1 MSKKNL
7 EYPTEILG
15 IFLKGIKRGLSRSLF
30 YLWLIISS
38 FLFFGIYF
46 EYFNVDSF
54 SVSDYLSVCMAGLSF
69 TFALFNISKSTFEI
83 DELKNLMVYEGR
95 LNSGRKVKKG
105 ELFFEYLS
113 PFILTTTILAF
124 LSIVSLLAPFLRIDI
139 NDGWLPYFK
148 TFYLSFMIL
157 GIFSL
162 LNITYMAIE
171 DLSNSILRKSKDD

>member
-1 MSKKNL
+1 
-7 EYPTEILG
+7 
-15 IFLKGIKRGLSRSLF
+15 
-30 YLWLIISS
+30 
-38 FLFFGIYF
+38 
-46 EYFNVDSF
+46 
-54 SVSDYLSVCMAGLSF
+54 
-69 TFALFNISKSTFEI
+69 
-83 DELKNLMVYEGR
+83 MVYEGR